1 MRLKFVWVL
10 VPLLLGFWIP
20 GIHAAGQPAESSEPP
35 PTLRLSLHE
44 AVALFLQQN
53 FDLFITKYGIDHAK
67 GEQIT
72 ARLFPNPEFA
82 VGGASAF
89 TQGQTLRSTGLIMPS
104 IQQLFEVAGK
114 RGYRIESARYG
125 VRSAEAQF
133 EDAVRQLTFTVQ
145 DTYFRVQLAQKRQ
158 ELAQENRDRFRRILA
173 VNTVRFEKG
182 FIAEVDLIR
191 IRLQIVDFHA
201 QVIQEIQEANRAR
214 ADLRFLLG
222 ISPANPL
229 VLTTELTF
237 NRIDPDL
244 PRLQALALE
253 SRPDIQAR
261 QMARSQRMAE
271 QKLARA
277 FRYPD
282 ITVGGSYGIQGPQ
295 GPDLQQQWGLSLG
308 FPLPLFNR
316 NQGGLCRQTLGFRP
330 LKRNYKKPCC
340 RLPMRWR
347 WPTAIWWKAGIWL
360 RPIMRGFWRMPVSR
374 WALSSGRMSR
384 EGLRY
389 WICLMRPEPL
399 ERFNRIIWMPC
410 INTSATCFF
419 WIVPS
424 GERQSHEGPSILD
437 HGAGRGTAS

>member
-1 MRLKFVWVL
+1 MHLKIAGIL

-20 GIHAAGQPAESSEPP
+20 VIHAADQRVESPESPAA
-35 PTLRLSLHE
+35 LRLSLNE
-44 AVALFLQQN
+44 AVALFLKQN

-173 VNTVRFEKG
+173 VNTIRFEKG

-214 ADLRFLLG
+214 AELRFLLG
-222 ISPANPL
+222 ISPATPL

-253 SRPDIQAR
+253 ARPDIQAR

-308 FPLPLFNR
+308 FPLPIFNR
-316 NQGGLCRQTLGFRP
+316 NQGGIVQAEVGVQAAEVELKKTLLQVANEVEVAYRNLVESRHLVEAYHEGVLEDARVTLGIVERAYV
-330 LKRNYKKPCC
+330 K
-340 RLPMRWR
+340 
-347 WPTAIWWKAGIWL
+347 G
-360 RPIMRGFWRMPVSR
+360 GF
-374 WALSSGRMSR
+374 
-384 EGLRY
+384 
-389 WICLMRPEPL
+389 
-399 ERFNRIIWMPC
+399 
-410 INTSATCFF
+410 T
-419 WIVPS
+419 
-424 GERQSHEGPSILD
+424 ILD
-437 HGAGRGTAS
+437 LLDAARTARTIQQDYLDALYQYQRNVFLLESAVGQETVS